1 MSAATPTSPP
11 GAASRADPPPG
22 AARPPAAPPRPLL
35 RALTNASLLA
45 TFVLIA
51 GATPSAARDA
61 LAEMPPLSAGL
72 ARFGIAGLLLL
83 LTSALRSGLRATFAI
98 ERRDFPAFLL
108 AAVLCVPL
116 NQGFYLTGVQWASA
130 SHAGLFYALNPVI
143 VLLFTWLLGL
153 ARPTWRMAAA
163 ALLAFSGAG
172 VITYESLH
180 VVQSQRF
187 FWGDLMLLG
196 AVVTWAAY
204 TLAIAPLSLKYGAL
218 RSVTIVMLLGT
229 LLYAWAAL
237 IDGRRLHPLQMS
249 WRALGGFAFITLL
262 TCYLNYLLWSFALMR
277 IDVNR
282 IAVSVNAGPIVAVV
296 VAHYWHGDPL
306 TRWLL
311 AGSALILLAITLANW
326 DKLRALTTRGRQ
338 ATSMP
343 PE

>member
-1 MSAATPTSPP
+1 MRAATSSSPP
-11 GAASRADPPPG
+11 SDARATPG
-22 AARPPAAPPRPLL
+22 APPRPLL
-35 RALTNASLLA
+35 RALGNAALLA
-45 TFVLIA
+45 TFIVIA

-83 LTSALRSGLRATFAI
+83 LTSILRSGLHATFAI
-98 ERRDFPAFLL
+98 ERRDLPAFLL

-116 NQGFYLTGVQWASA
+116 NQGLYLTGVQWASA
-130 SHAGLFYALNPVI
+130 SHAGLFYALNPVV
-143 VLLFTWLLGL
+143 VLLLTWLLGL

-163 ALLAFSGAG
+163 AVLAFGGAG
-172 VITYESLH
+172 VIAYESLH
-180 VVQSQRF
+180 VVQSPRF
-187 FWGDLMLLG
+187 FWGDVLLLG

-237 IDGRRLHPLQMS
+237 VDGHRLHPLQMS
-249 WRALGGFAFITLL
+249 WRAVAGFAFITLL

-296 VAHYWHGDPL
+296 VAHHWHGDPL

-311 AGSALILLAITLANW
+311 AGSALILVAITLANW
-326 DKLRALTTRGRQ
+326 DKLRALTLRTRQ
-338 ATSMP
+338 AASMP
-343 PE
+343 AE